1 MPRPVFKVLCS
12 LGMRKTLL
20 VTQTSSLSSV
30 ILTQMA
36 HSSRRQSRR
45 CESNLPEGPRIHTIL
60 PFDIHSSPGIGK
72 KTNYQHYEQLK
83 RVQSGSGGAPRTI
96 NGPILPEQVWW
107 HLLSW
112 LIPKCSNARKSRIK
126 NRSDRT
132 GCDDCARD
140 ALMALEKIMGMTTT
154 GASKTVFSSH

>member
-96 NGPILPEQVWW
+96 NDPILPEQVWW
-107 HLLSW
+107 ASSQLVDPEMQQRKEVEDKEQVRQDW
-112 LIPKCSNARKSRIK
+112 LRRLRPRRSHGPREDHGHDN
-126 NRSDRT
+126 NRSQ
-132 GCDDCARD
+132 
-140 ALMALEKIMGMTTT
+140 
-154 GASKTVFSSH
+154 